1 MVLLLWEMEL
11 CVIIETVF
19 VSFVVLQKLSVNFV
33 YQADGNTVL

>member
-1 MVLLLWEMEL
+1 MEL

-33 YQADGNTVL
+33 CQADGEYSFVMAHIL